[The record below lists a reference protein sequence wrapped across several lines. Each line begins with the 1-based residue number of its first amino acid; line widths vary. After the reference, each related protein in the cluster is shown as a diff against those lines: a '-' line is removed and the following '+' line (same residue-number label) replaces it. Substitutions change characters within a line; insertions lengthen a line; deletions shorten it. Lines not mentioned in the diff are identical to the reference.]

1 MTKRMTRTSTLSAL
15 ALSTLALTTMAL
27 TFGVAAP
34 ANAHNYLVESTP
46 TEGETLTQLPEQF
59 IITTNDDLLN
69 LGADAGGF
77 ALQVQDADGLFYG
90 DGCVVVDGPSMSAN
104 AALGAPG
111 AYLLTWQVVSIDG
124 HTVSGEI
131 PFAWAPADSSEESE
145 GSATA
150 PVCGETVEEGAP
162 EPEPTTGVDEPT
174 APPTTAEEQPGDST
188 DLLWLGGAIAAVV
201 IAAGVTM
208 LALGRKKK

>member
-1 MTKRMTRTSTLSAL
+1 MTKKMTRASVLSAL
-15 ALSTLALTTMAL
+15 ALSTLALT
-27 TFGVAAP
+27 FGAAAP
-34 ANAHNYLVESTP
+34 ASAHNYLVESTP
-46 TEGETLTQLPEQF
+46 TEGETLTALPEQF

-90 DGCVVVDGPSMSAN
+90 DGCVVVDGPSMTAN

-131 PFAWAPADSSEESE
+131 PFAWAPDDITESSA
-145 GSATA
+145 GSDAA
-150 PVCGETVEEGAP
+150 PVCGEGTE
-162 EPEPTTGVDEPT
+162 EPEPSPT
-174 APPTTAEEQPGDST
+174 AEDSTESATPPATAEEEVPADSS
-188 DLLWLGGAIAAVV
+188 DLLWIGGAIAAVV
-201 IAAGVTM
+201 VAGAVTM
-208 LALGRKKK
+208 LVLSRKKK

>member
-1 MTKRMTRTSTLSAL
+1 MTKRMTRASAL
-15 ALSTLALTTMAL
+15 SVIALATMAL

-34 ANAHNYLVESTP
+34 ASAHNYLVESTP

-77 ALQVQDADGLFYG
+77 ALQVQDADGLYYG
-90 DGCVVVDGPSMSAN
+90 DGCVVVDGPSMTAGV
-104 AALGAPG
+104 ALGAPG

-131 PFAWAPADSSEESE
+131 PFAWAPDDITESSTGSE
-145 GSATA
+145 AA
-150 PVCGETVEEGAP
+150 PVCGETAQ
-162 EPEPTTGVDEPT
+162 EPEPSPTGEPEETT
-174 APPTTAEEQPGDST
+174 APPATAEEEPGDSN
-188 DLLWLGGAIAAVV
+188 DLLWI
-201 IAAGVTM
+201 
-208 LALGRKKK
+208 

>member
-1 MTKRMTRTSTLSAL
+1 MTDRMRRASAL
-15 ALSTLALTTMAL
+15 SVLALTTAAL

-59 IITTNDDLLN
+59 IITTNDDLLD
-69 LGADAGGF
+69 LGDDAGGF
-77 ALQVQDADGLFYG
+77 ALQVQDAAGLFYG
-90 DGCVVVDGPSMSAN
+90 DGCVVVDGPSMTAD

-124 HTVSGEI
+124 HTVSGQI
-131 PFAWAPADSSEESE
+131 PFAWEPDDITESST

-150 PVCGETVEEGAP
+150 PVCGEATQ
-162 EPEPTTGVDEPT
+162 EPEPSPT
-174 APPTTAEEQPGDST
+174 ADESDENSAPPVAESPADEQPADSA
-188 DLLWLGGAIAAVV
+188 DLLWIGGAIAAVV
-201 IAAGVTM
+201 VAGAITM
-208 LALGRKKK
+208 LLLSRKKK